1 MLLEVVQIAR
11 SIQSSTSDYVNFPA
25 RFTVPDVTPWPK
37 SLRGRTIQVA
47 RVRRQFKDG
56 VLPTAV
62 VEALNNVGFV
72 WDAKQHNWTL
82 RVLALKTYK
91 SLYHNLLVPYEFTVP
106 PHAATWSRDLWGC
119 KLGVAVTNIRSRAHQ
134 LPPDRKAELDAL
146 GFVWDSH
153 ELTFDIK
160 VLALNTYKQ
169 LHGHRATMQKSM
181 YLSGSEENILDL
193 NWRLLKANISNTTSD
208 RRDLMELGFLAEEN
222 DCGQSLL
229 RLVSRGSAIIAELL
243 RLSNNI
249 PGIFLG
255 SAFVED
261 PEQRKYLDILFDFA
275 YLKNP
280 EEFENRVNSDTDLL
294 DVDDEFMGNHEDI
307 LDRFYQLFDSIY
319 KYIQDFLA
327 FCDQLEKGFFIQH
340 NLANIL
346 LNTDGAQLLC
356 EALYLYGVMLL
367 LLDQRI
373 PGPARERM
381 VIAFFR
387 NKGESALENIDEVC
401 KLCRVTGFLPG
412 SPKPAQ
418 YPERYFKRFAPPK
431 EVVSMVIGKLQ
442 TDDVYLQ
449 EPAFPHRDH
458 RSTRL
463 AAQASVL
470 YVVLYFAPDILIHE
484 KSTMREIVDRHFNDN
499 FIITTYMGNV
509 ADLSLE
515 WAPYPAARLALA
527 NTLEVSNLVEIVKA
541 KMHTSASS
549 IVSLTHFLTEGVL
562 TEQYVLE
569 NIDALLDCIRTANV
583 TIRWTILHSRMQET
597 IPMMNHSGDQ
607 RRVFDKGTD
616 PDRLVT
622 LLLQTSQLEWKLK
635 HEFERLLAAKEDR
648 WQHCI
653 NETCDRLSELSEYFT
668 GEKPLTRVERNE
680 DLIKWFADT
689 SAKVASLDYVNHV
702 KAGRRIKRLIEALG
716 HVEQFDQIDTSLQVK
731 AFLSESRAYLTEM
744 VRTVRVRPEVMG
756 IIEAV
761 SDLSYAWEIINDF
774 MSILHTRVKRD
785 PSCVILLRAL
795 FLKLAS
801 ILDVPL
807 TRIYQCKSSD
817 VISVAEYYSGEIVD
831 YVRRVME
838 IIPQSVFR
846 ILAGIIKLQTDH
858 MKVIPVKIE
867 ANLLKNHAQL
877 SERYRLARA
886 TNEVSKY
893 TEGILAMKKTLLG
906 ILEVDP
912 RQVLEEGLRK
922 ELVYRVRPMSLSFVS
937 RAYHD
942 ILQFPPAESTT
953 AKECTAIFQ
962 TLAGTLQAYR
972 LSFEYI
978 QDYVGIYGLR
988 MWHEEL
994 SRVINYNV
1002 EAECNRYLKKKV
1014 YDRTSQFQS
1023 RAIPIPR
1030 FSPPPNDPS
1039 SINFMGRYGYR
1050 VEVAGL
1056 STFAVLH
1063 QSIGLLGL
1071 VGVDRML
1078 SFRIVHTLNNLIK
1091 FWGTAISPYLPLLD
1105 QLTTAL
1111 EPAWRL
1117 PDNASRL
1124 YEASLKKVEKV
1135 MSKLLKAVLIIGQA
1149 ALLRKAI
1156 VSELAFS
1163 SKLDAHLL
1171 SCSVGTLDKSV
1182 LNDLRAHFRSNSA
1195 VPPAAVLVELN
1206 KYLETMGATD
1216 PYSKIFITM
1225 NEPLDKLSALFLLF
1239 VLAYMPKL
1247 QYDDQCGALKRVGT
1261 NPVDGAPLILG
1272 LSTIFKQ
1279 FHPSYTEQFV
1289 SYVGQYVRSTIS
1301 EAKTT
1306 DHLPPNVLNVLIF
1319 LQHFARVTK
1328 LKPSILHTHIPAY
1341 VFDAMSL

>member
-1 MLLEVVQIAR
+1 
-11 SIQSSTSDYVNFPA
+11 
-25 RFTVPDVTPWPK
+25 
-37 SLRGRTIQVA
+37 
-47 RVRRQFKDG
+47 
-56 VLPTAV
+56 
-62 VEALNNVGFV
+62 
-72 WDAKQHNWTL
+72 
-82 RVLALKTYK
+82 
-91 SLYHNLLVPYEFTVP
+91 
-106 PHAATWSRDLWGC
+106 
-119 KLGVAVTNIRSRAHQ
+119 
-134 LPPDRKAELDAL
+134 
-146 GFVWDSH
+146 
-153 ELTFDIK
+153 
-160 VLALNTYKQ
+160 
-169 LHGHRATMQKSM
+169 
-181 YLSGSEENILDL
+181 
-193 NWRLLKANISNTTSD
+193 
-208 RRDLMELGFLAEEN
+208 
-222 DCGQSLL
+222 
-229 RLVSRGSAIIAELL
+229 
-243 RLSNNI
+243 
-249 PGIFLG
+249 
-255 SAFVED
+255 
-261 PEQRKYLDILFDFA
+261 
-275 YLKNP
+275 
-280 EEFENRVNSDTDLL
+280 
-294 DVDDEFMGNHEDI
+294 
-307 LDRFYQLFDSIY
+307 
-319 KYIQDFLA
+319 
-327 FCDQLEKGFFIQH
+327 
-340 NLANIL
+340 
-346 LNTDGAQLLC
+346 
-356 EALYLYGVMLL
+356 
-367 LLDQRI
+367 
-373 PGPARERM
+373 
-381 VIAFFR
+381 
-387 NKGESALENIDEVC
+387 
-401 KLCRVTGFLPG
+401 
-412 SPKPAQ
+412 
-418 YPERYFKRFAPPK
+418 
-431 EVVSMVIGKLQ
+431 
-442 TDDVYLQ
+442 
-449 EPAFPHRDH
+449 
-458 RSTRL
+458 
-463 AAQASVL
+463 
-470 YVVLYFAPDILIHE
+470 
-484 KSTMREIVDRHFNDN
+484 
-499 FIITTYMGNV
+499 
-509 ADLSLE
+509 
-515 WAPYPAARLALA
+515 
-527 NTLEVSNLVEIVKA
+527 
-541 KMHTSASS
+541 
-549 IVSLTHFLTEGVL
+549 
-562 TEQYVLE
+562 
-569 NIDALLDCIRTANV
+569 
-583 TIRWTILHSRMQET
+583 
-597 IPMMNHSGDQ
+597 
-607 RRVFDKGTD
+607 
-616 PDRLVT
+616 
-622 LLLQTSQLEWKLK
+622 
-635 HEFERLLAAKEDR
+635 
-648 WQHCI
+648 
-653 NETCDRLSELSEYFT
+653 
-668 GEKPLTRVERNE
+668 
-680 DLIKWFADT
+680 
-689 SAKVASLDYVNHV
+689 
-702 KAGRRIKRLIEALG
+702 
-716 HVEQFDQIDTSLQVK
+716 
-731 AFLSESRAYLTEM
+731 
-744 VRTVRVRPEVMG
+744 
-756 IIEAV
+756 
-761 SDLSYAWEIINDF
+761 
-774 MSILHTRVKRD
+774 
-785 PSCVILLRAL
+785 
-795 FLKLAS
+795 
-801 ILDVPL
+801 
-807 TRIYQCKSSD
+807 SSD

-1247 QYDDQCGALKRVGT
+1247 QYDDQCGALKRV
-1261 NPVDGAPLILG
+1261 
-1272 LSTIFKQ
+1272 
-1279 FHPSYTEQFV
+1279 
-1289 SYVGQYVRSTIS
+1289 
-1301 EAKTT
+1301 
-1306 DHLPPNVLNVLIF
+1306 
-1319 LQHFARVTK
+1319 
-1328 LKPSILHTHIPAY
+1328 
-1341 VFDAMSL
+1341 

>member
-1 MLLEVVQIAR
+1 
-11 SIQSSTSDYVNFPA
+11 
-25 RFTVPDVTPWPK
+25 
-37 SLRGRTIQVA
+37 
-47 RVRRQFKDG
+47 
-56 VLPTAV
+56 
-62 VEALNNVGFV
+62 
-72 WDAKQHNWTL
+72 
-82 RVLALKTYK
+82 
-91 SLYHNLLVPYEFTVP
+91 
-106 PHAATWSRDLWGC
+106 
-119 KLGVAVTNIRSRAHQ
+119 
-134 LPPDRKAELDAL
+134 
-146 GFVWDSH
+146 
-153 ELTFDIK
+153 
-160 VLALNTYKQ
+160 
-169 LHGHRATMQKSM
+169 
-181 YLSGSEENILDL
+181 
-193 NWRLLKANISNTTSD
+193 
-208 RRDLMELGFLAEEN
+208 MELGFLAEEN

-294 DVDDEFMGNHEDI
+294 DIDDEFIGNHEDI

-412 SPKPAQ
+412 NPKPAQ
-418 YPERYFKRFAPPK
+418 YPERYFKRFAPPD

-484 KSTMREIVDRHFNDN
+484 KATMREIVDRHFNDN

-515 WAPYPAARLALA
+515 WAPYPAARTALA
-527 NTLEVSNLVEIVKA
+527 NTLEVSNLVDIVKA
-541 KMHTSASS
+541 KMKSGAKS
-549 IVSLTHFLTEGVL
+549 IDLLTHFLTEGVL

-569 NIDALLDCIRTANV
+569 NIDKLLDCIRTANV

-597 IPMMNHSGDQ
+597 IPMMNHSKEQ
-607 RRVFDKGTD
+607 RMVFDKGTD
-616 PDRLVT
+616 PDKLVT

-635 HEFERLLAAKEDR
+635 QLFELLLASKEER
-648 WQHCI
+648 WQHCM
-653 NETCDRLSELSEYFT
+653 NETCDRLTELSEYFT
-668 GEKPLTRVERNE
+668 GDKPLTRVDRNE

-689 SAKVASLDYVNHV
+689 SAKVASLDYVDHV

-744 VRTVRVRPEVMG
+744 VRTVRVRQEVMG
-756 IIEAV
+756 IIESV
-761 SDLSYAWEIINDF
+761 SDLSYAWEVINDF

-867 ANLLKNHAQL
+867 ASLLKNHAQL
-877 SERYRLARA
+877 NERYRLARA

-922 ELVYRVRPMSLSFVS
+922 ELVYRVS

-942 ILQFPPAESTT
+942 ILQFPPVESTT

-962 TLAGTLQAYR
+962 QLAGTLQAYR

-1014 YDRTSQFQS
+1014 YDRTSQYQS

-1030 FSPPPNDPS
+1030 FSPPKDDP
-1039 SINFMGRYGYR
+1039 SINFMGRLMHALFLMTDPHETVYSFQCLTWFNEEG

-1056 STFAVLH
+1056 STFGVLH

-1091 FWGTAISPYLPLLD
+1091 FWGTAVTPYLPLLD
-1105 QLTTAL
+1105 QLTAAL

-1124 YEASLKKVEKV
+1124 YEASMKKVEKI

-1171 SCSVGTLDKSV
+1171 SCSIETLDKSM
-1182 LNDLRAHFRSNSA
+1182 LNDIRSHYRSSA
-1195 VPPAAVLVELN
+1195 SVPHPPAAVLVELN
-1206 KYLETMGATD
+1206 KYLETMGAND

-1225 NEPLDKLSALFLLF
+1225 NEPLEKLSALFLLF

-1247 QYDDQCGALKRVGT
+1247 QYDYHFGALKRVGT

-1289 SYVGQYVRSTIS
+1289 SYIGQYVRSTIS
-1301 EAKTT
+1301 ESKETNQ
-1306 DHLPPNVLNVLIF
+1306 LPPQVLNVLIF
-1319 LQHFARVTK
+1319 LQQFARVTH
-1328 LKPSILHTHIPAY
+1328 LKSSILHSHIPAY
-1341 VFDAMSL
+1341 VFDAMSV